1 MTKKL
6 LILLAMAALL
16 AGCEHNRHRRDYYD
30 DDDRRGRWGYDH
42 RRHWDDDAD
51 SPRLSDMQRRA
62 LENCAMLAPRDQPRC
77 RATVWSTVRP

>member
-6 LILLAMAALL
+6 LILLAMATLL
-16 AGCEHNRHRRDYYD
+16 AGCEHNRHRRDYY